1 VESLLRE
8 ITAVAREVLRDDQ
21 VVLVPGTLFDEI
33 IGWDPMD
40 LVSVVVEIECRF
52 DVQFDLPEID
62 RIVTVRDLMDMLAT
76 KQALA
81 AA

>member
-1 VESLLRE
+1 MESLLRE

-21 VVLVPGTLFDEI
+21 VVLVSETPFDEI
-33 IGWDPMD
+33 NGWDPMD